1 MPWWRYCLV
10 ALVGITAHAPVSK
23 ANDGLQKPLPA
34 GQTSGSKPNIVFI
47 LTDDQDLHMDSLSY
61 MPYLRTHLIDEG
73 TFFQRHYCTIAL
85 CCPSRVSLW
94 TGRAAHNTNVTDVN
108 PPYGRYALSK
118 SYSPK
123 LTRQAVTQ
131 SSSARGSMKH
141 GSLSGSKMPATTP
154 IILGSYLILTH

>member
-10 ALVGITAHAPVSK
+10 ALAGITAHAAVSK
-23 ANDGLQKPLPA
+23 ASDGLQQPLAA
-34 GQTSGSKPNIVFI
+34 GRKSSSKPNIVFI

-61 MPYLRTHLIDEG
+61 MPFLKTHLIDEG

-108 PPYGRYALSK
+108 PPYGRCAMSK
-118 SYSPK
+118 MCSSR
-123 LTRQAVTQ
+123 LTLQVVTQ
-131 SSSARGSMKH
+131 SLLARASMKH
-141 GSLSGSKMPATTP
+141 GSLSGSRMPATTHTIP
-154 IILGSYLILTH
+154 GNYSTLTH